1 MVEDARHDHE
11 GDPPLQAG
19 GRDPVLPGEAE
30 ARPVLCTEQAAD
42 LLGISRSLLF
52 REIKRG
58 NIPHKRVGR
67 RLVFSRQRL
76 LEWLAADQ
84 AEMLA
89 ALGQRGNPARSRSG
103 PR

>member
-1 MVEDARHDHE
+1 MTT
-11 GDPPLQAG
+11 LTT
-19 GRDPVLPGEAE
+19 EADLDTTLTE

-42 LLGISRSLLF
+42 LLGISRSLLL

-58 NIPHKRVGR
+58 NIPHRRVGR

-84 AEMLA
+84 A
-89 ALGQRGNPARSRSG
+89 
-103 PR
+103 